1 MHSVREIQLSY
12 LATDVKIEDN
22 KITSAESVRD
32 IFADLENADREKFCV
47 LHLTS
52 RNRVIGFEVV
62 SIGTLTESLV
72 SPACVLK
79 SALLNNAKSLVLVH
93 NHPSGETSP
102 SPSDKTVT
110 RLLIN
115 AAKLFDIAIFDHIII
130 GHDGEFFSFAANG
143 LM

>member
-1 MHSVREIQLSY
+1 MHRVREIQVSY
-12 LATDVKIEDN
+12 RATDIKIEDN
-22 KITSAESVRD
+22 KITRAECVRD

-102 SPSDKTVT
+102 SPSDKAVT
-110 RLLIN
+110 KLLVN
-115 AAKLFDIAIFDHIII
+115 AAELFEITIFEIFGIM
-130 GHDGEFFSFAANG
+130 
-143 LM
+143 L